1 MEEIDVVKKGSMA
14 WLWIV
19 LAIAA
24 VALLVWMMMGGGN
37 PAPRTGLLLG
47 PAFEP
52 AAVVALV
59 TG

>member
-24 VALLVWMMMGGGN
+24 VALVVWMMMGGN
-37 PAPRTGLLLG
+37 PAPQTGLLLG